1 MLMLQPSVS
10 TKNVKFTVH
19 CLAMRDVSHDINHIL
34 GEVALGVDVACF
46 VINAKHKSDPQMR
59 KKIEKMSKTHNVP
72 YLWMDEAK
80 PIQISEYADLVRT
93 DAMKKADRMM
103 NKNKD
108 NKPGKLVEY
117 SAHSVEE
124 DREKAAKEALEL
136 QAKEEAA
143 AAEAEEHQAEVLALF
158 TEITR

>member
-1 MLMLQPSVS
+1 MLMLQPLVS
-10 TKNVKFTVH
+10 TKNAKFTVH
-19 CLAMRDVSHDINHIL
+19 CLAMRVVSHDINHNS

-46 VINAKHKSDPQMR
+46 VLNAKHKSHQRMR
-59 KKIEKMSKTHNVP
+59 KKIEQMSKTHNVP
-72 YLWMDEAK
+72 CLWMDEAK
-80 PIQISEYADLVRT
+80 PIQISEYANLVRT

-103 NKNKD
+103 NKSKE

-117 SAHSVEE
+117 SAQSVEE

-143 AAEAEEHQAEVLALF
+143 AAEAEEHQAEVLAMF
-158 TEITR
+158 AEITR